1 MLTKFILYYDNF
13 SQQYELQPDDLKNW
27 DEIKCCYKRSE
38 YSGIVRSFTS
48 KFEFCNEAY
57 RIIMDLF
64 DRKGFA
70 SRARLDMMVMNDRW
84 EYDCEFTA
92 ELDFSTLTYTHTI
105 LSINAIDNGTAAVI
119 KANKSTK
126 FEFVVGEDIPTCGE
140 YVFDRLQILETAT
153 YEITQGESQSDGSL
167 KGTYTTDQNK
177 RLYVG
182 RTGYEMGVGKV
193 LLLNEDQTNE
203 AKGCMFKAMKSTSV
217 NFEWHVNVWLEGG
230 CGRLVLM
237 KNDEEL
243 YELSH
248 AVKAKQ
254 RFRPGIS
261 SWSSIEQVMNYI
273 HSDPYL
279 SHDWAVESWDG
290 DWVVVNGI
298 VWEVRQNNGNT
309 WENTGKSLVE
319 YCTITFSDSKTFNVS
334 VDDEVWIKF
343 DATKETNYQIA
354 SSLFEFSWK
363 ARGSAVRIDAIRPL
377 DLLEAIIM
385 KFQGAMPDVG
395 ISDYDTRLANTLI
408 LASESVRAIPG
419 AKIYASFNDFCNWME
434 TVFGYTYEIDEEA
447 YGMLIFKHRKEIFK
461 DNAPVVEIPSA
472 TNIKYSIE
480 KSVLYATINVGYAKK
495 DYEGVNGRDEFNFNN
510 TYQTGYTV
518 TEKKLELKSPFRA
531 DSYGLEFNVQKRG
544 EDTTDDSS
552 DKDVFFV
559 LGRQSGLDYY
569 TVRNKSVVGA
579 ISNTMIN
586 GEFSPMECAAKNREF
601 ISLMATEM
609 ELIFASSEGNSDITI
624 AGVKMSDNLIYEDL
638 EMLTPGELT
647 FTCEDIDMPADF
659 NSLIKVRTEDFIYRG
674 YIKDIS
680 RRYANP
686 EAIEM
691 TIMIKDKTP
700 C

>member
-27 DEIKCCYKRSE
+27 DEIKCCYKRTG

-57 RIIMDLF
+57 RIIMEMF
-64 DRKGFA
+64 DKKGFA
-70 SRARLDMMVMNDRW
+70 ARARLDMMVMNDRW

-92 ELDFSTLTYTHTI
+92 ELDFATLTYTHTI
-105 LSINAIDNGTAAVI
+105 LSINAIDNDTAAVI

-126 FEFVVGEDIPTCGE
+126 FEFVVGEDIPTCGQ
-140 YVFDRLQILETAT
+140 YIFDRLRVIENAKYT
-153 YEITQGESQSDGSL
+153 ITQGESQEDGSL
-167 KGTYTTDQNK
+167 KGTYTTDQNN
-177 RLYVG
+177 RLFIG
-182 RTGYEMGVGKV
+182 RTSFEMGVGKV
-193 LLLNEDQTNE
+193 LLLNEDQTNDTD
-203 AKGCMFKAMKSTSV
+203 GRLFKAMKSVSIDFNWNV
-217 NFEWHVNVWLEGG
+217 VVWLEVG

-237 KNDEEL
+237 KNNSEL
-243 YELSH
+243 YELCH
-248 AVKAKQ
+248 AVSASK
-254 RFRPGIS
+254 RWRPGIP
-261 SWSSIEQVMNYI
+261 SWSSIEAVKSYMASNHI
-273 HSDPYL
+273 GSDDL
-279 SHDWAVESWDG
+279 DDG
-290 DWVVVNGI
+290 MWVVINGI
-298 VWEVRQNNGNT
+298 VWCVSHDAVGQF
-309 WENTGKSLVE
+309 WENTGKTVKE
-319 YCTITFSDSKTFNVS
+319 YCSLSFSDSKTIQVGTN
-334 VDDEVWIKF
+334 DKIWIKF
-343 DATKETNYQIA
+343 DSSSQRDYQIA
-354 SSLFEFSWK
+354 SSSFEFSWT
-363 ARGSAVRIDAIRPL
+363 ARGASERIDAIWPL

-385 KFQGAMPDVG
+385 KFQGGMPDVG
-395 ISDYDTRLANTLI
+395 ISNFDSRLANTLI
-408 LASESVRAIPG
+408 LASESVRGIPG

-461 DNAPVVEIPSA
+461 YNAPVVEIGSA
-472 TNIKYSIE
+472 IDVKYSIE
-480 KSVLYATINVGYAKK
+480 KSVLYSSVTVGYNQK

-518 TEKKLELKSPFRA
+518 TDKKLELKSPFRA
-531 DSYGLEFNVQKRG
+531 DSYGLEFLVQKRG

-559 LGRQSGLDYY
+559 LGQSYNGDYK
-569 TVRNKSVVGA
+569 TVRNKSVTGA

-586 GEFSPMECAAKNREF
+586 GEFSPMECAFANKEF
-601 ISLMATEM
+601 ISLMTDNM
-609 ELIFASSEGNSDITI
+609 ILSFASSEGNSEITV
-624 AGVKMSDNLIYEDL
+624 GGMQMNENLALDDC
-638 EMLTPGELT
+638 EMLSAGELT
-647 FTCEDIDMPADF
+647 FTCEDVEMPADI

-674 YIKDIS
+674 FIKDVS